1 MEAKNESKSKPF
13 IIIAILT
20 LCVVAIVV
28 AVVLTRTKDDGDKP
42 GADSSGSSA
51 SSESGGTNDAT
62 QSGSSTS
69 SGKYYTIKFVSEGME
84 MQTLSVKSGKIPEYT
99 GQIPTK
105 ENPDD
110 DEYEYVFDG
119 WGTITEAKAD
129 KTYNA
134 VFNKAL
140 VAPAWDGT
148 VATSF
153 DGGSGTFSDPY
164 RIKDASQL
172 AYLSQL
178 VRLGEVQ
185 YNNSNVYYM
194 LVGHINIGFQPWV
207 PIGTGFD
214 MNGLSSDNTVFKAN
228 FDGNGKKV
236 INLSMTYL
244 SESYY
249 NSVGLFGKSY
259 GNIKN
264 IKIITCAVSMPEK
277 SIYTGILCGY
287 SDGKIENCIIKKSTL
302 SGGGVSGAV
311 AGFASYLDS
320 CTVTNCQLTANTV
333 CTMGGLCGT
342 VSATAYT
349 ARATVKY
356 CSFEGTV
363 KTFRKTSDYYYEACG
378 FIGNTFLS
386 DISDS
391 YAKVTLTSGSAFTR
405 IDGVGVSISRCYTE
419 GTISAGG
426 TGFAEIWVT
435 GTHSDN
441 SINITD
447 CYSDCDISFPS
458 DSSIASSGFATVVYT
473 VCPVN
478 ISRCLSYSNLTGKI
492 FRSCGFLDA
501 KTSGNSIDYITLSS
515 CVAFGNVEA
524 MANVASY
531 SGGMLEY
538 STAYSFA
545 DNKGIARCSNCHRAQ
560 YQMFDS
566 DKYIVRNGTEQSEA
580 TLNTQAFYTDI
591 LGLDASVW
599 DFSELDVRNGG
610 YPTLK

>member
-1 MEAKNESKSKPF
+1 MKSKGELKNKNF
-13 IIIAILT
+13 IILAVSLVCIAAIIIA
-20 LCVVAIVV
+20 VAL
-28 AVVLTRTKDDGDKP
+28 AYKKHDGGTENGNPSGASDPSGHPSVSMP
-42 GADSSGSSA
+42 GG
-51 SSESGGTNDAT
+51 SESP
-62 QSGSSTS
+62 SSPS
-69 SGKYYTIKFVSEGME
+69 KEYTIKFVSEGKE
-84 MQTLSVKSGKIPEYT
+84 MQTLSVKSGKIPVYT
-99 GQIPTK
+99 GQTPEK
-105 ENPDD
+105 KNPDD
-110 DEYEYVFDG
+110 DEYEYVFGG
-119 WGTITEAKAD
+119 WGTITAATAD
-129 KTYNA
+129 KTYTA
-134 VFNKAL
+134 VFTKAL

-164 RIKDASQL
+164 RIKDTSEL
-172 AYLSQL
+172 AYLSRL
-178 VRLGEVQ
+178 VLRGETQ
-185 YNNSNVYYM
+185 YNNSDVYYK
-194 LVGHINIGFQPWV
+194 LIGHINIGLRSWV

-214 MNGLSSDNTVFKAN
+214 MNGLSTDSTVFKAN
-228 FDGNGKKV
+228 FDGNGKKI
-236 INLSMTYL
+236 INLSMNEL
-244 SESYY
+244 GESYY
-249 NSVGLFGKSY
+249 DSVGLFGKSY
-259 GNIKN
+259 GNISN
-264 IKIITCAVSMPEK
+264 VKIISCSVNMPEK
-277 SIYTGILCGY
+277 AVYTGILCGY

-311 AGFASYLDS
+311 AGFASYLDF
-320 CTVTNCQLTANTV
+320 CEVINCQLVSNKI
-333 CTMGGLCGT
+333 CIMGGLCGT

-349 ARATVKY
+349 ARATVKN

-458 DSSIASSGFATVVYT
+458 DSSIASSGFATVFYT

-478 ISRCLSYSNLTGKI
+478 ISRCLSYSNLAGKI

-566 DKYIVRNGTEQSEA
+566 DKYIVRNGTEQSEQ
-580 TLNTQAFYTDI
+580 TLNTQAFYTDM
-591 LGLDASVW
+591 LGFDAFVW
-599 DFSELDVRNGG
+599 DFSELDVRNGC